1 VTPPW
6 LLNDENSAPSLAQ
19 RLSDLYAG
27 SAHVRDVG
35 LTTAD
40 DEQIR
45 LHARDGGYLIVTKD
59 DDFRQRSF
67 LRGAPPKVLWAKLA
81 IAPPPMLN
89 EHCAVG
95 MQRLLPSRK
104 LRWLRSRFFSFAR
117 SSAGALAPPPK
128 SGVDSSIATSLCDTH
143 IHEVPMSVVTVSPK
157 FQVVIPR
164 EIREA
169 LRLEPRQ
176 KVHVLQYQNRIEFIP
191 VQAMQ
196 KMRGFLKGID
206 TTVPRE
212 RDRV

>member
-1 VTPPW
+1 VTAGSRAAVTPPW
-6 LLNDENSAPSLAQ
+6 LLNDENSAPSLPQ

-104 LRWLRSRFFSFAR
+104 MRWLRFSSSCGREVRAR
-117 SSAGALAPPPK
+117 VAEHALNMGRSA
-128 SGVDSSIATSLCDTH
+128 
-143 IHEVPMSVVTVSPK
+143 
-157 FQVVIPR
+157 
-164 EIREA
+164 A
-169 LRLEPRQ
+169 LRRFAPSAE
-176 KVHVLQYQNRIEFIP
+176 
-191 VQAMQ
+191 
-196 KMRGFLKGID
+196 
-206 TTVPRE
+206 
-212 RDRV
+212 